1 MKKTFRF
8 EGLECPNCAKKLEA
22 ALTAMEGVTT
32 AGVNFLTK
40 KLTIEADDDRFDEI
54 LAAAVAAGKSIK
66 EAFAL
71 RD

>member
-22 ALTAMEGVTT
+22 AILAMEGVTS
-32 AGVNFLTK
+32 AGVNFITK
-40 KLTIEADDDRFDEI
+40 RMTIEADDDRFDAI
-54 LAAAVAAGKSIK
+54 LEAAVAAGKSIK
-66 EAFAL
+66 AAFTL